1 MISKLSN
8 SQLSAATARCIER
21 CNAGHHWPPD
31 LAEFVAIVGETTPS
45 ILGFSAADVVDE
57 YWRWRNGAWRYNSSE
72 DFNWKS
78 DVFYHICIEMRRQG
92 VGRKLSEVELK
103 NLAVRQL
110 EKWAK
115 KVEQGYSI
123 PPVRRA
129 ETKGPPPPGYSQQAD
144 PDGRYR
150 QRGDEMLA
158 RIRSSVKDKK

>member
-1 MISKLSN
+1 M
-8 SQLSAATARCIER
+8 
-21 CNAGHHWPPD
+21 
-31 LAEFVAIVGETTPS
+31 
-45 ILGFSAADVVDE
+45 
-57 YWRWRNGAWRYNSSE
+57 
-72 DFNWKS
+72 
-78 DVFYHICIEMRRQG
+78 FYHICIEMRRQG